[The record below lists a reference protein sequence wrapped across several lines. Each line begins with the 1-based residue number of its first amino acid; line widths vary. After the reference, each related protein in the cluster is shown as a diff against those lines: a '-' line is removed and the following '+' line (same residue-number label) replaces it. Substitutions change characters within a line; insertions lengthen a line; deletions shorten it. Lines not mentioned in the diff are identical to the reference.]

1 MYFNLIYRNSKK
13 NYKENGIYFFTL
25 LIAIISF
32 YILLSLNQQDVIVF
46 LRKMESDA
54 LNKLFMLIR
63 AVYIVSLFLL
73 FFLIY
78 FAQRYQLER
87 RSHEIGLLLMLGSKR
102 GSLFS
107 MLMLEDVITSGI
119 SLLIGLPVAVMLSEL
134 VGLITARLIGLG
146 IIGHRFSFSLSAVLL
161 TALGFLVIKFF
172 ANFLLSAR
180 LMQREP
186 AALMQ
191 EETEKKQ
198 KKRSVRSGSAWLIVG
213 VISLLVAY
221 WIGISGNLFRNLFLL
236 LLLLVSGSFGTYS
249 VFRGLLSF
257 LVRRAGRK
265 TNKDVLAVFTFRQL
279 QENVMS
285 RLSSL
290 TVSSLLMLVATVCL
304 AYGVAVSVTEMQNN
318 SHTLDFTME
327 IWDDESKEQI
337 ETFSKREDVSEYIS
351 RWIPVSVSYMVLSD
365 DPYRAAGEGNTENK
379 KVVDFDCSDVEQKIQ
394 SLGEEDYEAFR
405 YSSAGSCLLPD
416 DVGGVYSPHVMPIRC
431 INELRENSGKKPYQ
445 LKENEV
451 IFYMDSEF
459 SGTETEQLYQ
469 RLLALHPTLKINGK
483 EYTVRM
489 EICSEDIVVDRSIT
503 IGFGL
508 VLPDSDYDS
517 YKDVSNE
524 SIYYNACIKQ
534 EFIEKLG
541 LLGAITEVDKL
552 FASSGMEYENYLQNM
567 GRQIFYIVA
576 ASYLT
581 IYMAVLFFLIAN
593 TVVSLQFLMQQ
604 RNMVK
609 RYRTLLCL
617 GSDYGMLHAST
628 RRQIRYFFGIPV
640 IMALISGVFG
650 IMTLIG
656 NMLPGSLRGK
666 IVMLFFIA
674 FAVIILYGVIEVIY
688 MSLVSHLTRKNMHDM
703 LKIRRIE

>member
-54 LNKLFMLIR
+54 LKKLFMLIR

-102 GSLFS
+102 SSLFS

-365 DPYRAAGEGNTENK
+365 DPYRAAGEGDTENK
-379 KVVDFDCSDVEQKIQ
+379 KVVDVDGSDVEQKIQ
-394 SLGEEDYEAFR
+394 SLGEEYYEAFR
-405 YSSAGSCLLPD
+405 YSSAGGCFLPND
-416 DVGGVYSPHVMPIRC
+416 TGGVDSPHVMPVRC
-431 INELRENSGKKPYQ
+431 INALRENSGKNPYQ
-445 LKENEV
+445 LKEQEV
-451 IFYMDSEF
+451 MFYMDPEF

-576 ASYLT
+576 AGYLT